1 MSELEIIDFPI
12 QNWIKII
19 IVLGTVLILLSRLYI
34 GDRFQYLFSFWNIH
48 RYFHYKSGETIS
60 LLTPNNVIMF
70 FLRLLTTS
78 LFILILFQN
87 KYQATQKEFFIKLI
101 IGLSILILLKF
112 LTEKILSFLFRFK
125 KKLKEINRFRI
136 GIKNLFAVHLY
147 CYLIIIIFGGISFDK
162 IDNISLALI
171 ILYNVFYLKFI
182 LNKYLIRGFK
192 ALVYFIL
199 YICTFEIL
207 PLIFL
212 YKAFPSKIG

>member
-34 GDRFQYLFSFWNIH
+34 GERFQYLFSFWNIH

-147 CYLIIIIFGGISFDK
+147 CYLIIIIFSGISFDK
-162 IDNISLALI
+162 IDDLSLALI

-199 YICTFEIL
+199 YICTFEIIPVL
-207 PLIFL
+207 GVLYLI
-212 YKAFPSKIG
+212 K

>member
-34 GDRFQYLFSFWNIH
+34 GERFQYLFSFWNIH

-162 IDNISLALI
+162 IDNISLALF
-171 ILYNVFYLKFI
+171 ILYNVFYLRFI

-199 YICTFEIL
+199 YICTFEIIPVL
-207 PLIFL
+207 GVLYLI
-212 YKAFPSKIG
+212 K

>member
-112 LTEKILSFLFRFK
+112 LIEKILSFLFRFK

-199 YICTFEIL
+199 YICTFEIIPVL
-207 PLIFL
+207 GVLYLI
-212 YKAFPSKIG
+212 K

>member
-19 IVLGTVLILLSRLYI
+19 IVLGTVLILLSRLYT

-182 LNKYLIRGFK
+182 LNKYLIRRFK

-199 YICTFEIL
+199 YICTFEITPVL
-207 PLIFL
+207 GVLYLI
-212 YKAFPSKIG
+212 K

>member
-199 YICTFEIL
+199 YICTFEIIPVL
-207 PLIFL
+207 GVLYLI
-212 YKAFPSKIG
+212 K